1 MKYSTYKL
9 LQPFIVLHVI
19 VVTGILGY
27 MIIEKSN
34 FSDAVYM
41 TTITITTVGYGEV
54 IPLSEAGRLFTIFL
68 LIASWLTYAFVITR
82 ITQFVVSGELNQYFK
97 NRKLMREIAR
107 LQDHVIICGYGRN
120 GNQAANILTAH
131 QVPFI
136 VIEKDEHLVQRVDAE
151 GTGIIRLEGDAT
163 DDDILRAA
171 GVERARALITTLPA
185 DAQNVFIVLSARS
198 LNPRLKIISRA
209 SESTSVA
216 KLKKAGA
223 DNVIMPDF
231 IGGTHM
237 ATLISKPDVVEFIDF
252 LSGEQGHSI
261 HMESVSFD
269 DLPGSLRDKSLHDVM
284 GWKKTGVNCIGIKD
298 KDGNFMINPP
308 EDTYITPGMRV
319 IVLGTIEQIRAMKDN
334 LHSPDKNIPFLFCQ
348 KRKRISDKQIVFST
362 FFLHPAVPLQKSGRI
377 RRG

>member
-1 MKYSTYKL
+1 MYKPDFLKNSTYKL
-9 LQPFIVLHVI
+9 LQPFVMLHII

-27 MIIEKSN
+27 MIIEGAS
-34 FSDAVYM
+34 FFDAIYM
-41 TTITITTVGYGEV
+41 TTITITTVGYAET
-54 IPLSEAGRLFTIFL
+54 IPLSAAGRAFTMFL
-68 LIASWLTYAFVITR
+68 LITSWLTYAFVITR
-82 ITQFVVSGELNQYFK
+82 ITQFVISGELNQYFK
-97 NRKLMREIAR
+97 NRKLMRDISR
-107 LQDHVIICGYGRN
+107 LQDHVIVCGYGRN

-131 QVPFI
+131 NVPFI
-136 VIEKDEHLVQRVDAE
+136 VVEKDEHLVQRVDAE
-151 GTGIIRLEGDAT
+151 GNGIIRLEGDAT
-163 DDDILRAA
+163 DDDVLRAA
-171 GVERARALITTLPA
+171 GVERARALITTLPL

-209 SESTSVA
+209 SEATSVA

-269 DLPGSLRDKSLHDVM
+269 DLPLSLKDKSLHDVM

-298 KDGNFMINPP
+298 KDGNFLINPP

-319 IVLGTIEQIRAMKDN
+319 IVLGTIEQIREMKGN
-334 LHSPDKNIPFLFCQ
+334 LQS
-348 KRKRISDKQIVFST
+348 
-362 FFLHPAVPLQKSGRI
+362 
-377 RRG
+377 

>member
-334 LHSPDKNIPFLFCQ
+334 LH
-348 KRKRISDKQIVFST
+348 
-362 FFLHPAVPLQKSGRI
+362 A
-377 RRG
+377 